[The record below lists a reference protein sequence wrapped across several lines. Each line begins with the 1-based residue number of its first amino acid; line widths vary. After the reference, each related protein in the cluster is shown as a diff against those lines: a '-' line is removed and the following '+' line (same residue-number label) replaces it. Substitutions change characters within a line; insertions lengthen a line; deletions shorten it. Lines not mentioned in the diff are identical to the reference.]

1 NLVSERL
8 SINNHCTANSARD
21 EEVAKHLY
29 DHVESIIDSTY
40 YSFEAEDTIDFNDNP
55 SGEQYGKCDEEEDD
69 DDEGEEENNDEGEE
83 ENDDDAG
90 EKKDDD
96 EGEEEYGEDK
106 EDEYEPQQQ
115 HTNNDD
121 EQSDEIFMGVD
132 EDQQRNLLHQF
143 SIQYVKEAVDFYDAI
158 NAKTGKKQH
167 SWESFQHRFHKVKNR
182 SYIERFRSYLENN
195 GTKQQ
200 KLDEIDQYTYEK
212 FEKAR
217 GDFLIV
223 HDADLK
229 RWALQKAREINDT
242 TFRASDNWV
251 LIFKRRHAL
260 CSRKITKLIT
270 KREVVDANTISNF
283 ANDFISKIKKLL
295 PHYQHSN
302 VLNTDQSGLE
312 IEMVGNRTL
321 SFKGEKATFG
331 KVRSV
336 YNTSHSYTVQFIISL
351 SGEPTGTCYLC
362 LKEKEGHMS
371 DNIKKNLFQAF
382 NVTVTYILLLLDTWG
397 GQTDEQLYSKMKHL
411 RLEMIPKK
419 TTAMVQPLDTTFN
432 RQYKHLVRTIYDHV
446 RLYDIDC
453 NLSQRDNIIKLTSL
467 CYNQMCSKKFIH
479 MHQYSW
485 YKGGYLAKS
494 PGSFQNVEDDKNI
507 QGPANGTLKDIHAYA
522 KENTE
527 NLNSSHSQ
535 QILNNQ
541 PKTWQESLYKFY
553 FQANRLY
560 KQIIYYSWR
569 YAELHSYKLFLF
581 IMVLVSLVKVC
592 AFNVS
597 LIILTIL
604 GLTLFRLRTIIR
616 LLALIISG
624 IYILTSMCYHISP
637 RSGFEGYVLEIV
649 KQEIIEKN
657 IFVKNCS
664 QNNRN
669 ITFGLNSNMIPN
681 DTAKWFGFE
690 LRSHIDQFVR
700 IYILLTVI
708 LTFDAI
714 VRYRQRHRRL
724 TLSVHFNVHLIEN
737 RFPILFQQYA
747 LKNLL
752 DHTYEYEYD
761 IDSYQQADQSV
772 IDFLKYLMNFLF
784 YRFGLEICHII
795 TVIVISIH
803 LDVIAVFY
811 AIWLGLFLIS
821 SRRFIK
827 RIWFI
832 YIFFQ
837 IVLFSLQYMS
847 AVGAPPFLC
856 FEYSW
861 TNVNIQGWSQLKR
874 WLYLPDYIDSPEA
887 THLFTDFFQ
896 FLFSCQQWHVFGYET
911 NEKYRVYTDAGGSN
925 REIIYDYN
933 IYKNNPTWDF
943 VTTKRHMLD
952 RIKYAIFMYGRWIVL
967 SIVYLAGITRISLF
981 GLGYLIACFY
991 FLWY

>member
-1 NLVSERL
+1 MHFCAVVSERL

-115 HTNNDD
+115 QTNNDD

-295 PHYQHSN
+295 PHYPHSN

-382 NVTVTYILLLLDTWG
+382 NVTVTY
-397 GQTDEQLYSKMKHL
+397 SKSGK
-411 RLEMIPKK
+411 
-419 TTAMVQPLDTTFN
+419 
-432 RQYKHLVRTIYDHV
+432 
-446 RLYDIDC
+446 
-453 NLSQRDNIIKLTSL
+453 LSS
-467 CYNQMCSKKFIH
+467 
-479 MHQYSW
+479 
-485 YKGGYLAKS
+485 
-494 PGSFQNVEDDKNI
+494 
-507 QGPANGTLKDIHAYA
+507 
-522 KENTE
+522 
-527 NLNSSHSQ
+527 
-535 QILNNQ
+535 
-541 PKTWQESLYKFY
+541 
-553 FQANRLY
+553 
-560 KQIIYYSWR
+560 
-569 YAELHSYKLFLF
+569 
-581 IMVLVSLVKVC
+581 SLVKYWIQ
-592 AFNVS
+592 NV
-597 LIILTIL
+597 
-604 GLTLFRLRTIIR
+604 
-616 LLALIISG
+616 
-624 IYILTSMCYHISP
+624 
-637 RSGFEGYVLEIV
+637 
-649 KQEIIEKN
+649 
-657 IFVKNCS
+657 
-664 QNNRN
+664 
-669 ITFGLNSNMIPN
+669 
-681 DTAKWFGFE
+681 
-690 LRSHIDQFVR
+690 
-700 IYILLTVI
+700 
-708 LTFDAI
+708 
-714 VRYRQRHRRL
+714 
-724 TLSVHFNVHLIEN
+724 
-737 RFPILFQQYA
+737 
-747 LKNLL
+747 
-752 DHTYEYEYD
+752 
-761 IDSYQQADQSV
+761 
-772 IDFLKYLMNFLF
+772 
-784 YRFGLEICHII
+784 
-795 TVIVISIH
+795 
-803 LDVIAVFY
+803 
-811 AIWLGLFLIS
+811 
-821 SRRFIK
+821 
-827 RIWFI
+827 
-832 YIFFQ
+832 
-837 IVLFSLQYMS
+837 
-847 AVGAPPFLC
+847 
-856 FEYSW
+856 
-861 TNVNIQGWSQLKR
+861 
-874 WLYLPDYIDSPEA
+874 
-887 THLFTDFFQ
+887 
-896 FLFSCQQWHVFGYET
+896 
-911 NEKYRVYTDAGGSN
+911 
-925 REIIYDYN
+925 
-933 IYKNNPTWDF
+933 
-943 VTTKRHMLD
+943 
-952 RIKYAIFMYGRWIVL
+952 
-967 SIVYLAGITRISLF
+967 
-981 GLGYLIACFY
+981 
-991 FLWY
+991 

>member
-1 NLVSERL
+1 
-8 SINNHCTANSARD
+8 
-21 EEVAKHLY
+21 
-29 DHVESIIDSTY
+29 
-40 YSFEAEDTIDFNDNP
+40 
-55 SGEQYGKCDEEEDD
+55 
-69 DDEGEEENNDEGEE
+69 
-83 ENDDDAG
+83 
-90 EKKDDD
+90 
-96 EGEEEYGEDK
+96 
-106 EDEYEPQQQ
+106 
-115 HTNNDD
+115 
-121 EQSDEIFMGVD
+121 
-132 EDQQRNLLHQF
+132 
-143 SIQYVKEAVDFYDAI
+143 
-158 NAKTGKKQH
+158 
-167 SWESFQHRFHKVKNR
+167 
-182 SYIERFRSYLENN
+182 
-195 GTKQQ
+195 
-200 KLDEIDQYTYEK
+200 
-212 FEKAR
+212 
-217 GDFLIV
+217 
-223 HDADLK
+223 
-229 RWALQKAREINDT
+229 
-242 TFRASDNWV
+242 
-251 LIFKRRHAL
+251 
-260 CSRKITKLIT
+260 
-270 KREVVDANTISNF
+270 
-283 ANDFISKIKKLL
+283 
-295 PHYQHSN
+295 
-302 VLNTDQSGLE
+302 
-312 IEMVGNRTL
+312 
-321 SFKGEKATFG
+321 
-331 KVRSV
+331 
-336 YNTSHSYTVQFIISL
+336 
-351 SGEPTGTCYLC
+351 
-362 LKEKEGHMS
+362 
-371 DNIKKNLFQAF
+371 
-382 NVTVTYILLLLDTWG
+382 
-397 GQTDEQLYSKMKHL
+397 
-411 RLEMIPKK
+411 
-419 TTAMVQPLDTTFN
+419 
-432 RQYKHLVRTIYDHV
+432 
-446 RLYDIDC
+446 
-453 NLSQRDNIIKLTSL
+453 
-467 CYNQMCSKKFIH
+467 
-479 MHQYSW
+479 
-485 YKGGYLAKS
+485 
-494 PGSFQNVEDDKNI
+494 DKNI

-624 IYILTSMCYHISP
+624 IYILTSMCYQ
-637 RSGFEGYVLEIV
+637 LEIV

-714 VRYRQRHRRL
+714 VRYRQRYRRL

-737 RFPILFQQYA
+737 RFPILFQPYA
-747 LKNLL
+747 LKKLL

-761 IDSYQQADQSV
+761 IDSYQQADRSV

-784 YRFGLEICHII
+784 YRFCLEICHII

-874 WLYLPDYIDSPEA
+874 WLYLPHYIDSPEA

-911 NEKYRVYTDAGGSN
+911 NEKYHVYTDAGGSN

-933 IYKNNPTWDF
+933 IYKNNPT
-943 VTTKRHMLD
+943 
-952 RIKYAIFMYGRWIVL
+952 
-967 SIVYLAGITRISLF
+967 
-981 GLGYLIACFY
+981 
-991 FLWY
+991 